1 MRDQSIFSNDSLR
14 KKRFEDLTNHN
25 PTNIWM
31 SDESGFTMFVYKRWM
46 EMRGRD
52 VNNALGYC
60 WFIFAKFLQIALLGI
75 IISISLALNAADVH
89 ADDKPKVSKIEL
101 TAEEV
106 NWIANNKTVTAAVKT
121 GWMPIEYKIE
131 SEPSHG
137 ISVDYLKQITA
148 LTGLNF
154 KIVEYN
160 QVFDPINAQLVTGV
174 VGKSEL
180 SYYTKIYPPH
190 LYIPYAIYINKHTK
204 HDYRTVNLDDL
215 SAAKV
220 AVYKNAPFANEL
232 KKMYPRMQLIN
243 VQIAD
248 EAFEYLKNNTVD
260 AYIGNEFVIDYHVEF
275 HRLEFA
281 KKSST
286 TRFES
291 SVSMAVRNDEV
302 ILYSI
307 ISKSLAAIGHN
318 NPKIIDYW
326 KTPITPISSIH
337 NIYKIVLALV
347 LLAFSASIYKLLC
360 MRKKSKLEALKNQR
374 MIWNQANFDRQ
385 TKLPNRNFF
394 ERKIKEVIKDAKVK
408 RTNFAMLYIDL
419 DDFKYVNDISGHSV
433 GDQLLHEASKRICKR
448 VDKNDFTA
456 RIGGDEFVIIVPNI
470 KDVLFVDWLCQTILN
485 DLRQPFNI
493 NGHDYYITASIGV
506 SLFPKDTE
514 TYEEL
519 LRYADQAM
527 YQAKKLGR
535 DRYAYFTEELESK
548 INEKITIANSLRQAL
563 ASNQF
568 ELVYQPIVDVDTL
581 EVVKAEALIRWNHPE
596 LGLICPDQ
604 FIGIAEESGL
614 IHPLGRWI
622 LKQAI
627 QDLKYLHQHFGDGFN
642 LAINISPVQFT
653 QPRDLIDFLLAL
665 DSNQIPPDV
674 ICFEIT
680 EGLLLA
686 PSEMVINTIKFLKD
700 KGVKFSIDDFGT
712 GYSALAYLRNFDID
726 FLKIDKAFT
735 RDLDSDLYNNSLCQ
749 FIILMAHNLNIQVI
763 AEGVEHQIHENI
775 LRDLGCDFV
784 QGYLHGKPMSKHELV
799 KLKSV
804 LLKSASA

>member
-1 MRDQSIFSNDSLR
+1 MHVL
-14 KKRFEDLTNHN
+14 
-25 PTNIWM
+25 P
-31 SDESGFTMFVYKRWM
+31 
-46 EMRGRD
+46 
-52 VNNALGYC
+52 
-60 WFIFAKFLQIALLGI
+60 KFLQICSLSFI
-75 IISISLALNAADVH
+75 FSIYFALNAADVH
-89 ADDKPKVSKIEL
+89 AIDKPRVNKLDL
-101 TAEEV
+101 TAEELH
-106 NWIANNKTVTAAVKT
+106 WIANHKTVTAAVKT

-131 SEPSHG
+131 SEPSRG
-137 ISVDYLKQITA
+137 ISVDYLKEIAA

-154 KIVEYN
+154 KIVDYN
-160 QVFDPINAQLVTGV
+160 QVFDPIQTQLVTGV

-180 SYYTKIYPPH
+180 DYYTKIYPPH
-190 LYIPYAIYINKHTK
+190 LHIPYAIYINKHAK
-204 HDYRTVNLDDL
+204 NDYRPVSLDDL

-232 KKMYPRMQLIN
+232 KIMYPRMHL
-243 VQIAD
+243 VYVDIAD
-248 EAFEYLKNNTVD
+248 EAFEYLKNNTID

-275 HRLEFA
+275 HRLEYA

-307 ISKSLAAIGHN
+307 ISKSLAVIGHN
-318 NPKIIDYW
+318 NPKIVDYW
-326 KTPITPISSIH
+326 KTPISPT
-337 NIYKIVLALV
+337 NTIYKILLALV
-347 LLAFSASIYKLLC
+347 LIAFLASIYKLLC
-360 MRKKSKLEALKNQR
+360 MRKKSKLEAFKNQR

-394 ERKIKEVIKDAKVK
+394 ERKIKKLIQEAKAQ
-408 RTNFAMLYIDL
+408 RTKFAVLYIDL

-433 GDQLLHEASKRICKR
+433 GDQLLRKASKRICKC
-448 VDKNDFTA
+448 VENTNFTA
-456 RIGGDEFVIIVPNI
+456 RIGGDEFVIIVPLVE
-470 KDVLFVDWLCQTILN
+470 DVSFVDGLCQTILYE
-485 DLRQPFNI
+485 LRQPFSI
-493 NGHDYYITASIGV
+493 NEHDYYISASIGV
-506 SLFPKDTE
+506 SLFPKDAE

-535 DRYAYFTEELESK
+535 DRYVYFTEELQSK
-548 INEKITIANSLRQAL
+548 INEKITIANHLRQAL

-568 ELVYQPIVDVDTL
+568 ELVYQPIVDANTL
-581 EVVKAEALIRWNHPE
+581 EVVKAEALIRWQHPE
-596 LGLICPDQ
+596 LGLIRPDQ

-614 IHPLGRWI
+614 IHPLGKWI

-642 LAINISPVQFT
+642 LAINISPMQFT
-653 QPRDLIDFLLAL
+653 QPRDLIDFLLEL
-665 DSNQIPPDV
+665 DLNHIPPNV

-712 GYSALAYLRNFDID
+712 GYSALAYLRNFDIN

-763 AEGVEHQIHENI
+763 AEGVEHQIQENI
-775 LRDLGCDFV
+775 LRNLGCDFV
-784 QGYLHGKPMSKHELV
+784 QGYLHGKPMYKHELV
-799 KLKSV
+799 KLKSS
-804 LLKSASA
+804 LLKSVANA